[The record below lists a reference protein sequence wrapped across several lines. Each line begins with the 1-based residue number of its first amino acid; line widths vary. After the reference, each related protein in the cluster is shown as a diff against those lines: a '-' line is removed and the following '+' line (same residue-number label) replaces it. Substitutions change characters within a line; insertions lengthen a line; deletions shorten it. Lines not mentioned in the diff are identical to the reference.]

1 MKDVGS
7 NPSLSG
13 GAESNKCLATCD
25 TLQYTKRYPPNTSWW
40 AALPSATV
48 GEAKGPRMSR
58 ACGRTA
64 LIGDHFSQLCGFF
77 AQKTSCEKN
86 ALGTAYRRLPNA
98 VKSGLQW
105 SKSCSGKWR

>member
-13 GAESNKCLATCD
+13 GAESNKCLATCG
-25 TLQYTKRYPPNTSWW
+25 TWQYTKRYPPNTSWW

-64 LIGDHFSQLCGFF
+64 LIGDHFLATQWGF

-86 ALGTAYRRLPNA
+86 ALDTVFGGIPNA
-98 VKSGLQW
+98 EK
-105 SKSCSGKWR
+105 